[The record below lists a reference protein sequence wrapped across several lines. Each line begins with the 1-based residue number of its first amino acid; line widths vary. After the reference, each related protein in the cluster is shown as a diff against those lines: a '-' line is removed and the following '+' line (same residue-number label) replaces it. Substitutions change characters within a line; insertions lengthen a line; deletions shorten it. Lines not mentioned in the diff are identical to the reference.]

1 MTVLTKPITLETL
14 RNNVIKIQTDWE
26 SDVDSNYDA
35 VMIEYFWFKDGVL
48 REHIGYG
55 KRDKPD
61 YNKPSL
67 FSRAKMGDRE
77 TVAYINSF
85 INKPKKR
92 GYYDG
97 RAYGMGTYT
106 YQVSMEP
113 NPVSNRTEKTKKE
126 KVRGILGKALDKAAY
141 YGSSYMDSLAEEY
154 GEKPKPRSKSTT
166 KSSSQKKTAAK
177 SSTTKSTTAKKK
189 STASKTSTAKK
200 KTTSKSSST
209 AKKKTSSQKKR
220 SGCR

>member
-1 MTVLTKPITLETL
+1 MTIITKPITLETL

-26 SDVDSNYDA
+26 SDINSDYDS
-35 VMIEYFWFKDGVL
+35 VMIQYFWFKDGVL
-48 REHIGYG
+48 REYIGYSN
-55 KRDKPD
+55 RDKPN

-67 FSRAKMGDRE
+67 FSRTKMGDRE
-77 TVAYINSF
+77 AVTYINSF

-106 YQVSMEP
+106 YKVSMEP
-113 NPVSNRTEKTKKE
+113 NPVSNKTEKTKKE
-126 KVRGILGKALDKAAY
+126 TVRGILGKALDKAAY
-141 YGSSYMDSLAEEY
+141 YGSSYMDSIIEEY
-154 GEKPKPRSKSTT
+154 EEKPKPKKKSTS
-166 KSSSQKKTAAK
+166 KSSSQKKTASK
-177 SSTTKSTTAKKK
+177 SSTTQKKK